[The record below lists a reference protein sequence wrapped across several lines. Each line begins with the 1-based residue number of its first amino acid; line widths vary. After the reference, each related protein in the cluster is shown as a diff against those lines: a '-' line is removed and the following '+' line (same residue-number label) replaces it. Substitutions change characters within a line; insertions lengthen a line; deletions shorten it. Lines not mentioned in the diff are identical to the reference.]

1 MCSSDLNAQQTP
13 VNPLVA
19 NAPADTRRVPKDYPQ
34 NTFPSPKLE
43 ENERGQLDG
52 VRLEEEQKLSTYDY
66 VDQKSGVIRI
76 PIDRAMELI
85 TQRGLPVRPKGTSA
99 QASAAKSSRD

>member
-1 MCSSDLNAQQTP
+1 
-13 VNPLVA
+13 
-19 NAPADTRRVPKDYPQ
+19 VPNDYPQ

-66 VDQKSGVIRI
+66 VDQKSGAIRI

-85 TQRGLPVRPKGTSA
+85 TQRGLPVRPQGTSA
-99 QASAAKSSRD
+99 QASAAKPTQAGEKKGSRK